1 MNVPTSLSV
10 MAATGPSSW
19 SASSI
24 SSSDIWST
32 PASACHTYTSKRTN
46 QDLRCWYIHACSGS
60 IPDITEDRPIGTFLV
75 CFGMSHINQ
84 TIKTCVK
91 HRSTHKHRDNISS
104 LTHTSS
110 AIFMGFFLN
119 GQFRAGFVSKHW
131 NTLIC
136 ILRCRKRKTI
146 MQYVYIP
153 WTMTLFLYVLP
164 SWVDSTQLRY

>member
-110 AIFMGFFLN
+110 AIFMGFF
-119 GQFRAGFVSKHW
+119 FKW
-131 NTLIC
+131 
-136 ILRCRKRKTI
+136 TI
-146 MQYVYIP
+146 SRRLCLQALEYFDMYFAMPKAENDHAIRIH
-153 WTMTLFLYVLP
+153 TMNYDAVL
-164 SWVDSTQLRY
+164 VRLT